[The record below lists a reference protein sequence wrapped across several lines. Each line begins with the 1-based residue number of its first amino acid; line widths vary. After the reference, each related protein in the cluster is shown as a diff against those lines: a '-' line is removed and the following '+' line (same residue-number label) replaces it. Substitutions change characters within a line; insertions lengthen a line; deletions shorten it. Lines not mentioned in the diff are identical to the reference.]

1 MMETVERKETKPEKV
16 GIITLYYNNDNY
28 GGIAQAYA
36 LNEYISKLG
45 MDSELISY
53 RRSPVR
59 PIGTKEKIQKD
70 GMCHVLLEKLEC
82 LPQKIYYRNENR
94 KAQKRYGEKLADKL
108 IMRKKAF
115 ANSREKIRHS
125 EVVTEDTI
133 EEKLG
138 NKYDWYVSGSDQIWK
153 PGVLQNPYLFTFLD
167 ESKKRFSYASSI
179 TVTEFPEAY
188 GDTMQN
194 GLKNYK
200 WISVREQSAKVYL
213 EALLDRTVDVVV
225 DPTLLL
231 DQEDWNK
238 VTAER
243 QVDGKY
249 LFAYFLGDNRIQRK
263 RVQEFAK
270 QNNLKIVTLPHVEG
284 KVRASDI
291 GFGDIE
297 LYDIDL
303 AKFFS
308 LIKYAEYVCTDSF
321 HAVVFSNIFETNFY
335 VFERIVFSKRHNMN
349 SRIETLLTSFG
360 EENCFVGKYNHLKKQ
375 SIDFSQVKNKAKP
388 QIERSK
394 ELLKKTFNM

>member
-138 NKYDWYVSGSDQIWK
+138 NTTGMSAEVIRFG
-153 PGVLQNPYLFTFLD
+153 NP
-167 ESKKRFSYASSI
+167 
-179 TVTEFPEAY
+179 AY
-188 GDTMQN
+188 
-194 GLKNYK
+194 
-200 WISVREQSAKVYL
+200 
-213 EALLDRTVDVVV
+213 
-225 DPTLLL
+225 
-231 DQEDWNK
+231 
-238 VTAER
+238 
-243 QVDGKY
+243 
-249 LFAYFLGDNRIQRK
+249 
-263 RVQEFAK
+263 
-270 QNNLKIVTLPHVEG
+270 
-284 KVRASDI
+284 
-291 GFGDIE
+291 
-297 LYDIDL
+297 
-303 AKFFS
+303 
-308 LIKYAEYVCTDSF
+308 C
-321 HAVVFSNIFETNFY
+321 
-335 VFERIVFSKRHNMN
+335 
-349 SRIETLLTSFG
+349 
-360 EENCFVGKYNHLKKQ
+360 
-375 SIDFSQVKNKAKP
+375 
-388 QIERSK
+388 
-394 ELLKKTFNM
+394 KTHICLHF